1 VGRLMSREINM
12 KSTGKKHF
20 LNGLMENDPLIKEV
34 VSSHIVI
41 KGIDDL
47 VEIMRLYHGEP

>member
-1 VGRLMSREINM
+1 MSREINM